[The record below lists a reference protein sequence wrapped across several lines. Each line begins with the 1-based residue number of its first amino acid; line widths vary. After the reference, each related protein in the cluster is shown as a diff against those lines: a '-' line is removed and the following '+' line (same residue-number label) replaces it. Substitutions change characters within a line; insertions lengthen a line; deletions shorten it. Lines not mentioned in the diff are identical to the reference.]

1 MLYFRCVKSVN
12 HGTELV
18 RELKNEFG
26 KKSMLTTIDG
36 NLVVVTEFDSNKMCE
51 RLTKLVNGV
60 EYDIMF
66 GQLLPDEAEQ
76 CNFNSLPIVTSDF
89 DTMNIDINEVSGHM
103 SKKLQMA
110 TFGRYFGKMTIIVD
124 FKRQRVR
131 TLRVICFGTDM
142 DEQVYTFAEIFG

>member
-1 MLYFRCVKSVN
+1 MWVGNRVDRDSINNHCNSVGKNSTLISKSLDLQRFFVAFFAHVWYYNGIEGTNEQRSLPMLYFRCVKSVN

-76 CNFNSLPIVTSDF
+76 CNFNQLSSDCHF
-89 DTMNIDINEVSGHM
+89 
-103 SKKLQMA
+103 
-110 TFGRYFGKMTIIVD
+110 
-124 FKRQRVR
+124 
-131 TLRVICFGTDM
+131 
-142 DEQVYTFAEIFG
+142 

>member
-51 RLTKLVNGV
+51 RPVSYTHLT
-60 EYDIMF
+60 
-66 GQLLPDEAEQ
+66 LPT
-76 CNFNSLPIVTSDF
+76 NSLV
-89 DTMNIDINEVSGHM
+89 
-103 SKKLQMA
+103 
-110 TFGRYFGKMTIIVD
+110 
-124 FKRQRVR
+124 
-131 TLRVICFGTDM
+131 
-142 DEQVYTFAEIFG
+142 

>member
-76 CNFNSLPIVTSDF
+76 CNFNSLPI
-89 DTMNIDINEVSGHM
+89 I
-103 SKKLQMA
+103 
-110 TFGRYFGKMTIIVD
+110 TIILSDDDTVTIEGMGMIGSNNCRPTKVSITVSID
-124 FKRQRVR
+124 NVKSIVNALIAMRDYFVR
-131 TLRVICFGTDM
+131 EHQAYL
-142 DEQVYTFAEIFG
+142 Q